1 MSTINESGAASTMLD
16 VGLPEV
22 ARQGGTSMSMQ
33 NEVPWPSMEQSF
45 ERPLSHVG
53 DSSEWNGKWGQ
64 TKMSDAEKVTRR

>member
-53 DSSEWNGKWGQ
+53 DSSE
-64 TKMSDAEKVTRR
+64 